1 MTPDAMSEGMLHPGQ
16 GSVKVKIAVYLI
28 HFLVASIRS
37 VNRGQFRLCL
47 LNMLWARAVLS
58 AAVPVLQRA
67 SLNFVHEYSAG
78 LLPLSLKYGS
88 AELLRAYVTD
98 HV

>member
-1 MTPDAMSEGMLHPGQ
+1 MLHSGQ

-37 VNRGQFRLCL
+37 VDRGQFRLCL

-58 AAVPVLQRA
+58 AATPVLQRA
-67 SLNFVHEYSAG
+67 SLNFISRILG
-78 LLPLSLKYGS
+78 GS
-88 AELLRAYVTD
+88 CSR
-98 HV
+98 